1 MVQVSALR
9 QAVLNRINELPVSR
23 SVHNLRQNLK
33 SDLGNP
39 TSGQKIAQLAG
50 FRSELNGKI
59 DLYFSLGE
67 SARLPQTLTFDPDL
81 TTA

>member
-1 MVQVSALR
+1 MVQISALR
-9 QAVLNRINELPVSR
+9 QAVFNRINDLSVSR
-23 SVHNLRQNLK
+23 SVHNLRQSLK

-39 TSGQKIAQLAG
+39 HFRPKIAQLAG
-50 FRSELNGKI
+50 FRSDLDGKI

-67 SARLPQTLTFDPDL
+67 SDSCPQTLTFDPDL